1 MIKLKISS
9 QKPWLET
16 LLSQYFNELEI
27 SNDADISILE
37 DTSSFTIN
45 TSSLSQSWR
54 LNKPISILSVINII
68 IQANKSREQDLII
81 IGPLNFY
88 PAHRICI
95 FQEEE
100 ITLTQKE
107 TEILLYLAK
116 HPEAVDKATL
126 LAAIWGYSSDIT
138 THTLETHIYKLRN
151 KFLGKYELISSND
164 DGYTLQST

>member
-54 LNKPISILSVINII
+54 LNKPISIL
-68 IQANKSREQDLII
+68 
-81 IGPLNFY
+81 
-88 PAHRICI
+88 
-95 FQEEE
+95 
-100 ITLTQKE
+100 LTDDN
-107 TEILLYLAK
+107 
-116 HPEAVDKATL
+116 EAVPF
-126 LAAIWGYSSDIT
+126 DIQNW
-138 THTLETHIYKLRN
+138 R
-151 KFLGKYELISSND
+151 FV
-164 DGYTLQST
+164 